1 VDSQGRGFSEADAA
15 TLLRGLLNGVKHLHS
30 LNIVHNDLKPENIMM
45 DANSLNVKICDLGC
59 AYRSETP
66 VLRKSDPGGTIVYW
80 APEIVLQRE
89 EGKPVDIWAVGC
101 VLYIVLSGFH
111 PFDPFGTADDID
123 IVRASVP
130 GRFDTANEVWPSL
143 SKEVRTLIRRMLAP
157 QWQDRITA
165 EKALEHAWVME
176 GVASASEM
184 AMGEMR
190 AKRLH
195 GFQMLMQLQKGAVT
209 LGAACDS
216 VFDMIDVNKDGHLDE
231 GELQAAFALLGQTLT
246 IAEVREITAEADA
259 DGDGFIDREEW
270 NAVMA
275 MSSAKKSINEEEEL
289 RSLFKLFDEDGSGAC
304 GSARASAECMR
315 VHATAAQQQHSS
327 S

>member
-1 VDSQGRGFSEADAA
+1 M
-15 TLLRGLLNGVKHLHS
+15 KHLHS

-304 GSARASAECMR
+304 GSARASAECIR